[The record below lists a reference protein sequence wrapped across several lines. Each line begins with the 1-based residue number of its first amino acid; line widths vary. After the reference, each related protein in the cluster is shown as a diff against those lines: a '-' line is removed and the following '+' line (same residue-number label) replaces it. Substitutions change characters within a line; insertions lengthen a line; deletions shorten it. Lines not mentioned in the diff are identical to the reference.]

1 MDSPIPD
8 RMKTILLIA
17 TGLGLCALA
26 KAQNVNYNVNM
37 TPGELDA
44 RRQAGALANDPSY
57 QYGLMNVQATFE
69 AFQRHLH
76 DENRARDFY
85 PSPDVVLVVGRST
98 PSGKEAPATPGSR
111 SGKETPVT
119 PAYNQSTGATYNPSP
134 DVVVVGRR
142 ADGSTYRLEGK
153 TSAPN

>member
-8 RMKTILLIA
+8 RMKTILLIV

-26 KAQNVNYNVNM
+26 KAQNVNVN
-37 TPGELDA
+37 TTFEELDA

-57 QYGLMNVQATFE
+57 QFGLTNSQAIFE

-76 DENRARDFY
+76 EENRARDFY

-119 PAYNQSTGATYNPSP
+119 PSYNQSTGATYNPSP